1 MNIPT
6 IAVINPKLIIPTMD

>member
-6 IAVINPKLIIPTMD
+6 IVVINPKLIIPTMD